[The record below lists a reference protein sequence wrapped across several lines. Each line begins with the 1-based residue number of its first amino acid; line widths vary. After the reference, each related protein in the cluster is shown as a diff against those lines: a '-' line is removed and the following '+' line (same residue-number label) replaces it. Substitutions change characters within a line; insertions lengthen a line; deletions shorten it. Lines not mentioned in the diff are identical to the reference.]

1 MTAIIVSFQIADNK
15 QQYWKTR
22 IHLTNSNRA
31 IITSHKKLNDNHI
44 NVAQKILSLQFPQI
58 KGFQDTLLSQTNMF
72 TPIAS
77 QAKCIQVH
85 HVRDNHW
92 ITSCSTGDCVE
103 VFDSIYDSLSPD
115 LPVQLAMIYQP
126 MAKDNVLEVKILPS
140 QHQTGSTD
148 CGLFAI
154 AWAAELSSGNRPEDV
169 MLDQTRMRVHF
180 LECLNRGRIDR
191 FPQTHIAKRKWEN
204 EPPVIK
210 LKLEEI

>member
-1 MTAIIVSFQIADNK
+1 
-15 QQYWKTR
+15 
-22 IHLTNSNRA
+22 
-31 IITSHKKLNDNHI
+31 
-44 NVAQKILSLQFPQI
+44 
-58 KGFQDTLLSQTNMF
+58 
-72 TPIAS
+72 
-77 QAKCIQVH
+77 
-85 HVRDNHW
+85 
-92 ITSCSTGDCVE
+92 

-204 EPPVIK
+204 ELPVIK
-210 LKLEEI
+210 LKLEEIEVTRTVKTVKMYCDRDYSYRFNKRLSCKLQNKVLTKYIVAINF